1 MSNERATARP
11 ALQQRP
17 DGTLYVVT
25 GASRT
30 GKTTWTEQRTRSA
43 RRLLV
48 WDSADE
54 WNWRFHCRR
63 VETVHA
69 LAQAVKPGAPPARV
83 AFCAPVTAENF
94 AAFCRL
100 AWVFIRADIGVLVVE
115 ELADVTSPGKA
126 PTYWGEIVRKG
137 LRYGPEIYA
146 LTQRPVESDKTVF
159 GNASV
164 LHTHQMDRVDDG
176 KHMARELR
184 VEQSLVDALKPYQW
198 IERDRRSKELRTGMV
213 GRVRPRK
220 KTR

>member
-1 MSNERATARP
+1 MNNERATTTP
-11 ALQQRP
+11 ALQKRP

-30 GKTTWTEQRTRSA
+30 GKTTWTEHQTHDS

-54 WNWRFHCRR
+54 WSWRFRCQRI
-63 VETVHA
+63 ETVFA
-69 LAQAVKPGAPPARV
+69 LAQAVKPGAPPARI
-83 AFCAPVTAENF
+83 AFCVPATPENF

-100 AWVFIRADIGVLVVE
+100 AWVYIRADIGDLVVE

-126 PTYWGEIVRKG
+126 PTFWGEIIRKG
-137 LRYGPEIYA
+137 LRYGPSIYA
-146 LTQRPVESDKTVF
+146 LTQRPSESDKTVF

-184 VEQSLVDALKPYQW
+184 CDQKLVDALRPYQW
-198 IERDRRSKELRTGMV
+198 IERDRRSKELRNGMV
-213 GRVRPRK
+213 GRTRGRSRK
-220 KTR
+220 